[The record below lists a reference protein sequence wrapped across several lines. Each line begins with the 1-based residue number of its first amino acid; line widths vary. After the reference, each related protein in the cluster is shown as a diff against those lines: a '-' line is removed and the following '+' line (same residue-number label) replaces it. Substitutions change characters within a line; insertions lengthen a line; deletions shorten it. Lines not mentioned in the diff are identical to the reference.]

1 MPTVLRAGR
10 YRLFFYADEGFEPPH
25 VHIESAEKRAKFWLV
40 PIEETWNDGF
50 RRSEMKEIERIIRV
64 QINLLL
70 EAWNDFFA
78 GE

>member
-1 MPTVLRAGR
+1 MSTL
-10 YRLFFYADEGFEPPH
+10 
-25 VHIESAEKRAKFWLV
+25 SQQKKRAKFWLV

-64 QINLLL
+64 HINLLL